1 MSLRV
6 EDCMTRRVVTVEP
19 GYSVRYAARLMKL
32 YGISSLV
39 VVSEGRIVGIV
50 TERDIAYR
58 VVARGLNPERVR
70 VRDIMSHPVI
80 VTYPSTPL
88 EEAVEAMFRRGIKKL
103 PVVNRSG
110 EGSKLVGILS
120 LTDVARLQPKLIEAM
135 REAFPQAFTE
145 GDEFYVT

>member
-19 GYSVRYAARLMKL
+19 EYSVRYAARLMKL

-39 VVSEGRIVGIV
+39 VVSEGRIVGII

-70 VRDIMSHPVI
+70 VCEVMSHPVV
-80 VTYPSTPL
+80 VTHPSTPL

-103 PVVNRSG
+103 PVVIRGG

-135 REAFPQAFTE
+135 RELFPQTFIE
-145 GDEFYVT
+145 DEEFYIT